1 MALTSTG
8 KVLAWGQNTE
18 GQLGDGT
25 FTNSTVPVEVHLP
38 AGVTVTAIDS
48 GDDFVLALTSTGNVL
63 AWGYNEWGQLGNG
76 TTGVDSGVPVEVDLP
91 QGTTATGISAGAGH
105 ALAVTSTGDVLAW
118 GDNDFGQL
126 GDGTTTDHN
135 VPIETPIPADSGTVT
150 QIAAGDDHSLA
161 LTATGKV
168 LAWGYNAEGQLG
180 DGTTTTRRLP
190 VETHIPA
197 NVTVTSLAAGSG
209 FQSFALTST
218 GAVLA
223 WGDNTYG
230 QLGDGTNTRRTQPVE
245 VLLPEGTV
253 VTALDSGDDHTVALT
268 STGRL
273 LAWGDNTYGQ
283 LGDDTTT
290 NSNVPVAVH
299 LPEGTTAVAVGTG
312 SYHSLAAAQGPS
324 GTTTLTAAPTTTRPG
339 EPVTLT
345 ATVTCTAGPPG
356 GEVTFT
362 DSNGAEIGTVAVN
375 ENGTATLTV
384 SDLSE
389 GTHTVTAHYSGD
401 DRCPTSTS
409 EPVTVTVEA
418 NHDGGH
424 GNGSGNGN
432 GDNGNGNGNVEGNGG
447 DVNNNGGN
455 NDNTVTGS
463 GQNCSVT
470 NSGTSLLTLASPSI
484 VNCVN
489 APKNTSG

>member
-1 MALTSTG
+1 M
-8 KVLAWGQNTE
+8 
-18 GQLGDGT
+18 
-25 FTNSTVPVEVHLP
+25 
-38 AGVTVTAIDS
+38 
-48 GDDFVLALTSTGNVL
+48 
-63 AWGYNEWGQLGNG
+63 
-76 TTGVDSGVPVEVDLP
+76 PVEVDLP
-91 QGTTATGISAGAGH
+91 QGTTATAISAGAGH
-105 ALAVTSTGDVLAW
+105 ALAVTSAGDVLAW

-126 GDGTTTDHN
+126 GDNTSTDHN
-135 VPIETPIPADSGTVT
+135 VPIETHIPAGGGTVT
-150 QIAAGDDHSLA
+150 RIAVGDDHSLA
-161 LTATGKV
+161 LTSTGEV

-197 NVTVTSLAAGSG
+197 NATVTSLAAGSG

-230 QLGDGTNTRRTQPVE
+230 QLGDGTNVRRTEPVE

-268 STGRL
+268 STGGI
-273 LAWGDNTYGQ
+273 LAWGYNRYGQ

-290 NSNVPVAVH
+290 NSNVPVEVD
-299 LPEGTTAVAVGTG
+299 LSQGTTAVAVGTG
-312 SYHSLAAAQGPS
+312 SYHSLAVAEGPS
-324 GTTTLTAAPTTTRPG
+324 STTTLTAAPTTTRSG

-345 ATVTCTAGPPG
+345 VKVTCTAGSPG

-362 DSNGAEIGTVAVN
+362 NGNGVEIGTAAVN

-389 GTHTVTAHYSGD
+389 GTHTITAHYGGGG
-401 DRCPTSTS
+401 RCPASVS

-418 NHDGGH
+418 ADDGGD
-424 GNGSGNGN
+424 GNGNGNGN
-432 GDNGNGNGNVEGNGG
+432 GDGDGNGNGDSGDGNGNGNGDSGNGNGNVEGNGG
-447 DVNNNGGN
+447 DVNNNGGT

-470 NSGTSLLTLASPSI
+470 NSGTSLLTLASPTI